1 MKRVGFIMLLIF
13 PLTLIQITGYS
24 KQDEVISKNIPVQDD
39 RLKIKKDEL
48 PESARKILDGDQF
61 RGWSIVNI
69 YKTKEGEYEVE
80 LKKGDTTQAVKFDKE
95 GRVK

>member
-61 RGWSIVNI
+61 KGWSIVNI